1 MSRGPGVVQRFIL
14 DYLAAGHPEPDGRS
28 ALLGERKARR
38 IGHPLWKIAA
48 AYSGAAVPGRSTMCS
63 FGRAM
68 ASLRRAGLVEVRHRY
83 DHPYLRIRRTATGR
97 AGMSDSSATGDLA
110 ETGL

>member
-14 DYLAAGHPEPDGRS
+14 DYLAAGHPEPDGRGS
-28 ALLGERKARR
+28 MFGRYRPV
-38 IGHPLWKIAA
+38 GHPLWMIAA
-48 AYSGAAVPGRSTMCS
+48 AYSGAAVPGRSAMCS

-68 ASLRRAGLVEVRHRY
+68 AGLRRAGLVEVRHRY

-97 AGMSDSSATGDLA
+97 AGMSDSPTTGDPA
-110 ETGL
+110 ESGR

>member
-1 MSRGPGVVQRFIL
+1 MRADHPTRGDP
-14 DYLAAGHPEPDGRS
+14 AAGGRPQRTPDG
-28 ALLGERKARR
+28 
-38 IGHPLWKIAA
+38 PLAVIAA

-68 ASLRRAGLVEVRHRY
+68 AGLRRAGLIEVRHRY

-97 AGMSDSSATGDLA
+97 GGMPASPTTGDLA
-110 ETGL
+110 KSGR